1 MVNQKFKDEY
11 IDKDDYSFFDNIDK
25 KKSKIFRTILVFML
39 IIYLYATYVVVNKVF
54 LVPRERRE
62 PKLLFVILILIF
74 ALLYFIYHEIA
85 LLCTKFIINNTY
97 PI

>member
-1 MVNQKFKDEY
+1 
-11 IDKDDYSFFDNIDK
+11 
-25 KKSKIFRTILVFML
+25 ML

-85 LLCTKFIINNTY
+85 LLCTKFIINNTKY
-97 PI
+97 NFKAEYDNFFENFLKKNF

>member
-74 ALLYFIYHEIA
+74 TVLYFIYHEIA
-85 LLCTKFIINNTY
+85 LFCTKFIINNTY

>member
-11 IDKDDYSFFDNIDK
+11 IDKDDYSFIDNIDK
-25 KKSKIFRTILVFML
+25 EKSKIFRTILVFML
-39 IIYLYATYVVVNKVF
+39 IIYLYATYAVVNKVF
-54 LVPRERRE
+54 LVPRHRRE

-74 ALLYFIYHEIA
+74 AVLYFVYHEIA